1 MSSVNCY
8 INCPRSA
15 NDDFFAYFLFQVR
28 DDDDVRGAAGVGG
41 GPDDVRGG
49 AGGGPDDVRGAV
61 GADVGGEVDEHV
73 S

>member
-8 INCPRSA
+8 INFPRSA

-41 GPDDVRGG
+41 GPDNVRGG
-49 AGGGPDDVRGAV
+49 AGVGGGPDDVRGGAV
-61 GADVGGEVDEHV
+61 VGGGVDEHV